1 MGLGRAGHGAVG
13 FAAVRGRRRRFPWL
27 LLPLLPAL
35 LPLGGCA
42 NTVADLSGIATG
54 GTVGAVTANP
64 IVGYSVGMGTRAA
77 VAAGVKYVMRDL
89 HKDEQDVIA
98 GVAGRMREGETQL
111 WRVEHDLPF
120 GYADE
125 NGAVQVTRVIE
136 TPIASCREI
145 LVTIEEGEG
154 AKATR
159 GIYVGSICRQGDTW
173 KWATAEPAVER
184 WGYLQ

>member
-1 MGLGRAGHGAVG
+1 MGLGRAGDGALG
-13 FAAVRGRRRRFPWL
+13 IAAVTGRRRRLPWL
-27 LLPLLPAL
+27 LRLVPLF

-42 NTVADLSGIATG
+42 NMVADVSGIATG

-98 GVAGRMREGETQL
+98 GVAGRMREGDTQL

-125 NGAVQVTRVIE
+125 NGAVQVTRAIE
-136 TPIASCREI
+136 TPIASCKEV

-159 GIYVGSICRQGDTW
+159 TIVVGSICRQGDSW

>member
-1 MGLGRAGHGAVG
+1 MGLGRAGDRAVG
-13 FAAVRGRRRRFPWL
+13 IAAVTLRIEDSPVGARFVL
-27 LLPLLPAL
+27 MLPLA
-35 LPLGGCA
+35 GCA
-42 NTVADLSGIATG
+42 NMVADVSGIATG

-98 GVAGRMREGETQL
+98 GVAGSQLEGDTQL

-125 NGAVQVTRVIE
+125 NGAVQVTRAIE
-136 TPIASCREI
+136 TPIASCKEV

-159 GIYVGSICRQGDTW
+159 TIIVGSICRQGDIW
-173 KWATAEPAVER
+173 KWASAARLITGREQEE
-184 WGYLQ
+184 

>member
-1 MGLGRAGHGAVG
+1 MGLGRAGDGAVG
-13 FAAVRGRRRRFPWL
+13 IATVRRQRRRPLWG
-27 LLPLLPAL
+27 LLPVLM
-35 LPLGGCA
+35 LPLAGCSM
-42 NTVADLSGIATG
+42 VADVSGIATG
-54 GTVGAVTANP
+54 GTVGAITANP
-64 IVGYSVGMGTRAA
+64 VVGYGVGMGTRAA

-98 GVAGRMREGETQL
+98 GVAGGMGEGETRL

-125 NGAVQVTRVIE
+125 NGAVQVTRLIE
-136 TPIASCREI
+136 TPLASCKEI

-159 GIYVGSICRQGDTW
+159 EIYVGSICRQGETW
-173 KWATAEPAVER
+173 LWASAEPAVER
-184 WGYLQ
+184 WGSLQ

>member
-1 MGLGRAGHGAVG
+1 MGLGRAGDGAVG
-13 FAAVRGRRRRFPWL
+13 IAAVTGRRRRWPL
-27 LLPLLPAL
+27 RLLPAL
-35 LPLGGCA
+35 MLPLAGCGM
-42 NTVADLSGIATG
+42 VADVSGIATG
-54 GTVGAVTANP
+54 GTVGAITANP
-64 IVGYSVGMGTRAA
+64 VVGYSVGMGTRAA
-77 VAAGVKYVMRDL
+77 VAAGMKSVMRDL

-98 GVAGRMREGETQL
+98 GVAGGMREGETRL

-125 NGAVQVTRVIE
+125 NGAVQVTRAIE
-136 TPIASCREI
+136 TPIASCKEV

-159 GIYVGSICRQGDTW
+159 TIVVGSICRQGQTW
-173 KWATAEPAVER
+173 KWASAEPAVER